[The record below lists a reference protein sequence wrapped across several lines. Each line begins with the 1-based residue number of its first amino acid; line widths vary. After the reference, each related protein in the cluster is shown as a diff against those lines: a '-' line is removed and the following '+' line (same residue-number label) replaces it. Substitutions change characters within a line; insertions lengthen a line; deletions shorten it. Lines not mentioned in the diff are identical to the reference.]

1 MKSSRHLIIS
11 IFLSL
16 FTFTS
21 GVVGYMIIEGWPI
34 LDSIY
39 MTAITLSTVGYSE
52 VHPVSQTGQIFT
64 ILLVISGVG
73 FTMYVAGAIIQFL
86 VEGRMRS
93 LMGRK
98 RLNSKIK
105 RIKDHFIV
113 CGYGRI
119 GRVLSQHLAA
129 SDIKQVVLDSN
140 ADYVDIMDKDGA
152 LYIIGDATEEDNL
165 LAAGIERAK
174 GLVAALGS
182 DTENVF
188 LVLTARQL
196 NPDLYIVAR
205 SSSVKDTKKLIAAG
219 ADKVESPYAMG
230 AASMAQRILRPTVT
244 SFLNLALTSP
254 TEDIQMEE
262 IPVSAES
269 ELVDVM
275 LKDSGIRQRFNLI
288 LIAIKKEDGQMIFNP
303 SFEARVNGGDTVIVV
318 GQRANLRGLSEALN
332 PGLNNSL
339 ALS

>member
-1 MKSSRHLIIS
+1 
-11 IFLSL
+11 
-16 FTFTS
+16 
-21 GVVGYMIIEGWPI
+21 MIIEGWPV

-52 VHPVSQTGQIFT
+52 VHPVSQTGKIFT
-64 ILLVISGVG
+64 IFLVISGVG
-73 FTMYVAGAIIQFL
+73 FTMYVAGAVIQFL

-93 LMGRK
+93 LMGRR
-98 RLNSKIK
+98 RLDGKIK
-105 RIKDHFIV
+105 RIKNHFII

-129 SDIKQVVLDSN
+129 SGIEQVVLDSN
-140 ADYVDIMDKDGA
+140 VEYSDTMDKDGA

-165 LAAGIERAK
+165 LTAGIERAK

-205 SSSVKDTKKLIAAG
+205 SSSAKDTKKLIAAG
-219 ADKVESPYAMG
+219 ADKVESPYEMG
-230 AASMAQRILRPTVT
+230 AVSMAQRILRPTVT
-244 SFLNLALTSP
+244 SFLNLALTS
-254 TEDIQMEE
+254 TSGDIQMEE
-262 IPVSAES
+262 IPVSADS

-288 LIAIKKEDGQMIFNP
+288 LIAVKKDDGRMIFNP
-303 SFEARVNGGDTVIVV
+303 SFETRVNGGDTVIAV
-318 GQRANLRGLSEALN
+318 GERANLRGLSLALN
-332 PGLNNSL
+332 PGMTNGV
-339 ALS
+339 LSV